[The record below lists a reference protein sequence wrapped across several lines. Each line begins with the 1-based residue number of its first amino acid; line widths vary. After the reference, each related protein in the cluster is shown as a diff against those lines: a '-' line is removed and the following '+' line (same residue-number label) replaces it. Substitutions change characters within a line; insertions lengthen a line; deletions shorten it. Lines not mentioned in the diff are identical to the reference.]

1 MTELNK
7 PKTVQVKDVDGQ
19 EHTFI
24 ISRLPAVA
32 GREILAKYPVSN
44 IPKLGEYQASVEAM
58 RLLLSFVAVELDSGQ
73 MRLST
78 QALIDNHVPDG
89 EALLRLEFAMLEY
102 NTSFFGKGGPSGF
115 FDGLIR
121 KHLPLIIQ
129 TLMDS
134 LPPSLRRDLQ
144 PEPNSRQP

>member
-1 MTELNK
+1 MADLIK
-7 PKTVQVKDVDGQ
+7 PKTIQVKDVDGV
-19 EHTFI
+19 ERSFI

-58 RLLLSFVAVELDSGQ
+58 RLLMSHVAVELDTGVL
-73 MRLST
+73 RLST

-134 LPPSLRRDLQ
+134 LPPSLVRDLR
-144 PEPNSRQP
+144 PGPNSKQP

>member
-1 MTELNK
+1 
-7 PKTVQVKDVDGQ
+7 
-19 EHTFI
+19 
-24 ISRLPAVA
+24 
-32 GREILAKYPVSN
+32 
-44 IPKLGEYQASVEAM
+44 M
-58 RLLLSFVAVELDSGQ
+58 RLLMSHVAVELDTGVLP
-73 MRLST
+73 LST

-129 TLMDS
+129 MLMDS
-134 LPPSLRRDLQ
+134 LPPSLVRDLR
-144 PEPNSRQP
+144 PGPNSKQP